1 MRFCFSTDAPATSW
15 ASPFAP
21 FVNIKAAV
29 LRKAWNGIDT
39 GQQHQVD
46 IETAIKFYT
55 KESAEMLGLT
65 DVGMIKKG
73 YAADFL
79 IPDKDIIKMPHE
91 EIDQV
96 KALATFIKGE
106 KVYDAE
112 F

>member
-1 MRFCFSTDAPATSW
+1 M
-15 ASPFAP
+15 
-21 FVNIKAAV
+21 N
-29 LRKAWNGIDT
+29 
-39 GQQHQVD
+39 
-46 IETAIKFYT
+46 IETAIKLYT

-79 IPDKDIIKMPHE
+79 VLDRDILKVPPDEME
-91 EIDQV
+91 QV
-96 KALATFIKGE
+96 KVLATFIKGE